1 MNIMGKRYMEAY
13 KRSMCPISGESLERF
28 IFLDIDGVLNTI
40 RYSNYLIDQ
49 DCDDTDE
56 DGHLF
61 DPEAVDNLALI
72 LDSVPDVKLVISS
85 SWRFKGW
92 KWMNNLW
99 AKRNLPGTIYSM
111 IPGLEKVLFYTDISQ
126 QGSYSV
132 FPYGT
137 RGLEISEWLRINAS
151 NNPLLYKYVIID
163 DDNSDFLLIQKNH
176 LIQTDPR
183 YGITKEIALRIIELL
198 L

>member
-1 MNIMGKRYMEAY
+1 MGKRYMEAY

-40 RYSNYLIDQ
+40 RYSNYLIDN

-72 LDSVPDVKLVISS
+72 LNSVPDVKLVISS

-99 AKRNLPGTIYSM
+99 AKRKLPSTIFSM
-111 IPGLEKVLFYTDISQ
+111 TPGLEKVLFYTDISQ

-163 DDNSDFLLIQKNH
+163 DDNSDFLLIQKDH

-183 YGITKEIALRIIELL
+183 YGITKEIAVRIIELL